1 MADTEIEKKP
11 HAPAVITTI
20 PENPTV
26 EEVQTEAA
34 SKKLKNAKKAK
45 DPSKKSMKDYV
56 QGFTN
61 FFYNPR
67 MKTVFGRSSLNWGNV
82 MTSSSAVVIKDAF
95 LTLNS
100 PALFASAVQI
110 DMSGS
115 KLKEVKICYDLQF
128 RYASCT

>member
-1 MADTEIEKKP
+1 MADTEIEQKP

-26 EEVQTEAA
+26 EEVESKAA
-34 SKKLKNAKKAK
+34 SKKLKDAKKAK

-67 MKTVFGRSSLNWGNV
+67 MKTVFVRSSLNWG
-82 MTSSSAVVIKDAF
+82 KY
-95 LTLNS
+95 
-100 PALFASAVQI
+100 
-110 DMSGS
+110 
-115 KLKEVKICYDLQF
+115 KLK
-128 RYASCT
+128 